1 MEGERERDPGRAI
14 KTKDT
19 WGEAP
24 GRQEK
29 QKHKAEG
36 GRVEGLAGK
45 GPGFTE
51 RTE

>member
-14 KTKDT
+14 KTKDM

-24 GRQEK
+24 GRQET
-29 QKHKAEG
+29 QKHRA
-36 GRVEGLAGK
+36 EGLAGK
-45 GPGFTE
+45 GLGFTKR